1 MNQIDSDLRRSVGLT
16 PERTLHRIVQRTGHL
31 VTEGQIETAGK
42 AYVKAGV
49 WTMLA
54 AALIDG
60 MRLVGRTVWI
70 LATLAALGFA
80 AAWVAKHWPAIER
93 WL

>member
-1 MNQIDSDLRRSVGLT
+1 MNQIDRDLRRSVGIT
-16 PERTLHRIVQRTGHL
+16 PERTLHRIVHKPGHL

-60 MRLVGRTVWI
+60 MRLVGRTVWK
-70 LATLAALGFA
+70 LATLTAVIAAGVWAFN
-80 AAWVAKHWPAIER
+80 HWHAIIR